1 MAKTTIKGKIVS
13 YEEDVQH
20 GIRYLMYEIDADEA
34 KVIFH
39 YAFNHSSA
47 EFEDHHGHRY
57 KLIRH
62 GGEYELVKDK

>member
-13 YEEDVQH
+13 YEEDVRP
-20 GIRYLMYEIDADEA
+20 GLRYLMYEIDKDQV
-34 KVIFH
+34 KVFFH
-39 YAFNHSSA
+39 HAFNHSSA
-47 EFEDHHGHRY
+47 EFEDHQGRKY